1 MSLLELFF
9 FFFKI
14 SAMTFGGG
22 IVILGIVQLE
32 QEKRRYEDAG
42 DVFVRIGIGHMD
54 RAVRTAREAGFTR
67 VLRLPAP
74 SAFLSFG
81 ANVMWE
87 GIMEVNERTF
97 KI

>member
-1 MSLLELFF
+1 MIDPSRPVVL
-9 FFFKI
+9 I
-14 SAMTFGGG
+14 SSD
-22 IVILGIVQLE
+22 
-32 QEKRRYEDAG
+32 Y
-42 DVFVRIGIGHMD
+42 HMD

-87 GIMEVNERTF
+87 VIMEVNERTF